1 MVPTLPLPPAIPFT
15 FQVTVLFVLFCTA
28 AVNCLVCFTRTL
40 ALVGD
45 TDTDTDAAAVTV
57 TNTVFDVV
65 ASGQL
70 TTTGTD
76 DFAAG
81 ALPLAFID
89 VGETNVDDVAAPSND
104 TVQPAM
110 NPAPARVTA

>member
-1 MVPTLPLPPAIPFT
+1 MMEPTGPLPPGIPFP
-15 FQVTVLFVLFCTA
+15 FQVTVLFVLFCTV

-45 TDTDTDAAAVTV
+45 IDTDTGAAAVTV
-57 TNTVFDVV
+57 TNTVLDVV

-81 ALPLAFID
+81 ALPLAFIEVAD
-89 VGETNVDDVAAPSND
+89 TNVDEVAAPSN
-104 TVQPAM
+104 
-110 NPAPARVTA
+110 